1 MTTGRRNTRDRS
13 APRPVPPLDA
23 SGLERLALRYVE
35 RFATTR
41 GKLADYLVR
50 KARERGW
57 AGEGDAGSAA
67 AALAE
72 KMAGLG
78 YVDDRAFAVARA
90 AALTRRGLG
99 AGRVTMALRQARV
112 GAEDMAAVAP
122 AVAAEGI
129 ESALAFARRRRIGP
143 FATVPADRAHREK
156 QIGAMVRAGHPFA
169 LARKITWADP
179 DAPIDLMADAAT
191 SPCEDDEPC

>member
-1 MTTGRRNTRDRS
+1 M
-13 APRPVPPLDA
+13 
-23 SGLERLALRYVE
+23 ERLALRYVE

-57 AGEGDAGSAA
+57 AGEGDARTVAED
-67 AALAE
+67 LAE

-78 YVDDRAFAVARA
+78 YVDDRAYATARA

-112 GAEDMAAVAP
+112 GVEDVAAVQP
-122 AVAAEGI
+122 AVARDRI
-129 ESALAFARRRRIGP
+129 DSALGFARRRRIGP
-143 FATVPADRAHREK
+143 FAPAPVEKAQREK
-156 QIGAMVRAGHPFA
+156 HIGAMVRAGHSFA
-169 LARKITWADP
+169 LARLIAFADP
-179 DAPIDLMADAAT
+179 GQTIDLDTASAIG
-191 SPCEDDEPC
+191 PCGDDEPC